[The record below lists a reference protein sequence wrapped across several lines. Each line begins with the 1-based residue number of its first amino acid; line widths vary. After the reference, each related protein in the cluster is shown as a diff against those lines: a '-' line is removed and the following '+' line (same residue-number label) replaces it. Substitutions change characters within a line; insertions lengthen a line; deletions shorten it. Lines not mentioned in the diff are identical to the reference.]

1 MSEKKDYKYLF
12 KILILGDSFVG
23 KTNMLKRFL
32 HNDFDSTNK
41 ETVGVEF
48 DSKNITLGENGKE
61 EIVKAQIWDTAG
73 QERYR
78 SLTKAYYKGAKG
90 ALLVYDITRRVTFE
104 NIDNWLIDLR
114 TNGDKDILI
123 ILIGNKSDLEDK
135 REVSKDEAET
145 KAEQYNTAF
154 LETSA
159 KSGDNITKGFMEL
172 IEQIYKANRDNT
184 PTEQNEVKVEENKE
198 EGISLQKNDDDKNTK
213 KGGCCG

>member
-172 IEQIYKANRDNT
+172 IEQIYKANKDNT
-184 PTEQNEVKVEENKE
+184 PTDQNEVKVEENKE